1 MKINKYCIL
10 KIFLI
15 LLMFVGIFVFWGQLP
30 NEMPVHWNFSG
41 QVDRYWPKLYALLLA
56 PMLGILF
63 VILFSVLSK
72 IDPRKEKYQKFRKTW
87 EIIQILLLSFV
98 VYLQFIIL
106 YMSMVPNGDITKLM
120 LIGIGILFVL
130 IGNYMGK
137 VRQNYFVGFKT
148 PWALANEDVWNKT
161 QRVGG
166 LMFVF
171 TGIVF
176 IIEAFF
182 KWYLLPVFII
192 VMVLTVILPI
202 LYSYWVFKQL
212 EK

>member
-1 MKINKYCIL
+1 
-10 KIFLI
+10 
-15 LLMFVGIFVFWGQLP
+15 
-30 NEMPVHWNFSG
+30 
-41 QVDRYWPKLYALLLA
+41 
-56 PMLGILF
+56 
-63 VILFSVLSK
+63 
-72 IDPRKEKYQKFRKTW
+72 
-87 EIIQILLLSFV
+87 
-98 VYLQFIIL
+98 
-106 YMSMVPNGDITKLM
+106 M

-166 LMFVF
+166 LMFVL

-176 IIEAFF
+176 IIEAFL
-182 KWYLLPVFII
+182 KWYLLPIFII
-192 VMVLTVILPI
+192 VMILTVILPI